1 MKVVDKK
8 KLLTGDLVQEIEN
21 IVLRGNVAEIKKSQ
35 TGRVVVL
42 ETEKHLRA
50 ETTYEG
56 LSDRG

>member
-42 ETEKHLRA
+42 EAEKHLRA